1 MTGFDQNKNHFVIE
15 PRFFKTH
22 LIIYFIIRLKDK
34 KHRKMEAAEDQ
45 FHKNVD
51 DKRIEM
57 WKTKRLMKKLET
69 AKG

>member
-1 MTGFDQNKNHFVIE
+1 
-15 PRFFKTH
+15 
-22 LIIYFIIRLKDK
+22 
-34 KHRKMEAAEDQ
+34 MEAE

-69 AKG
+69 AKGNGTSMVTFVIPPKENLGKMTAHLN